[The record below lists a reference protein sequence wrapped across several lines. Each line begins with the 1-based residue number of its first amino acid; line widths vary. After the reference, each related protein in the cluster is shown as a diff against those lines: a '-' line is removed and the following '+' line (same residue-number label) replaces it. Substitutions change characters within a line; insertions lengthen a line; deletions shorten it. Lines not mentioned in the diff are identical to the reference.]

1 MRSNLLASAAF
12 VAIVMPA
19 SAYAQSTGSADAEE
33 IVVTGSTGPADTNGI
48 QLPET
53 PKAKAVVTQELIERR
68 TPGQTVFD
76 TINLIPSVS
85 FTNADAYGASGGNIR
100 IRGFDGARISATFDG
115 LPTNDS
121 GNYALYPSQV
131 LDAEL
136 IEQVNVNFGATDVD
150 SPTASAAGGTVNY
163 RSLMPRDELG
173 ATLAYS
179 HGSFDMNRV
188 FGVLHTGEVGPWG
201 TKAWVAASSQAYDQ
215 FRGPGKIKRWQL
227 NGKIYQPLG
236 GNDFVSVAGHYNRA
250 RNSFYNNPSL
260 ANLRTIVGSATLPT
274 TGSAASPV
282 IVDLS
287 DAQYDAVFDDPSTAF
302 RSVPS
307 CVLPSANVAAGNN
320 AAQDDRT
327 NSQCG
332 SLATTAINP
341 SNTGN
346 IRMNSRFSL
355 SDKLTLTIDGGYQ
368 YTKATGGGSTVLA
381 ERNAA
386 AFGIAPS
393 SQTSGLINYQYN
405 RVGAGI
411 AAGADLNG
419 DGDTLDFVR
428 LYTPSIT
435 RTQRLTAIVGLR
447 YDISDDHLVRIAYTW
462 DRARHR
468 QTGEASNLRTDGSPN
483 NPFGAVYGEDYEVT
497 DAAGNV
503 LMKRNRLSYAIL
515 HQISGEYRG
524 KFFDESLNVAI
535 GVRAP
540 FFRRNLNNY
549 CYTIPSN
556 SSEAYCTG
564 ETAAQ
569 VAANATTATYGL
581 PYSNRIKSY
590 KAVLPNIGLTY
601 YFAPKLNAFAS
612 YSKGFS
618 APRTEN
624 LYGFDDVKINPSID
638 VLPEKTDSYDLG
650 LRYTSSMIQAQLA
663 GWYIKYNNRI
673 ITTIIELEG
682 GAGNINAD
690 RNVGAVET
698 KGVDFSLGVQ
708 PVRGVSLYGF
718 VSYTD
723 SELKQDAG
731 GLLTKGKFVVETPEW
746 QFGGRAQFSF
756 DPVSVGIQAKHTGD
770 RFVTD
775 VNDLVSKGYTVV
787 DLDARLSL
795 AFAGLDKTYFQLNVS
810 NLLDEKYFGNLTT
823 AGSLTSGTPRFTFGA
838 PRTVIGSVHFEF

>member
-76 TINLIPSVS
+76 TINLVPSVS

-355 SDKLTLTIDGGYQ
+355 SDKL
-368 YTKATGGGSTVLA
+368 
-381 ERNAA
+381 R
-386 AFGIAPS
+386 
-393 SQTSGLINYQYN
+393 
-405 RVGAGI
+405 
-411 AAGADLNG
+411 
-419 DGDTLDFVR
+419 
-428 LYTPSIT
+428 
-435 RTQRLTAIVGLR
+435 
-447 YDISDDHLVRIAYTW
+447 
-462 DRARHR
+462 
-468 QTGEASNLRTDGSPN
+468 
-483 NPFGAVYGEDYEVT
+483 
-497 DAAGNV
+497 
-503 LMKRNRLSYAIL
+503 
-515 HQISGEYRG
+515 
-524 KFFDESLNVAI
+524 
-535 GVRAP
+535 
-540 FFRRNLNNY
+540 
-549 CYTIPSN
+549 
-556 SSEAYCTG
+556 
-564 ETAAQ
+564 
-569 VAANATTATYGL
+569 
-581 PYSNRIKSY
+581 
-590 KAVLPNIGLTY
+590 
-601 YFAPKLNAFAS
+601 
-612 YSKGFS
+612 
-618 APRTEN
+618 
-624 LYGFDDVKINPSID
+624 
-638 VLPEKTDSYDLG
+638 
-650 LRYTSSMIQAQLA
+650 
-663 GWYIKYNNRI
+663 
-673 ITTIIELEG
+673 
-682 GAGNINAD
+682 
-690 RNVGAVET
+690 
-698 KGVDFSLGVQ
+698 
-708 PVRGVSLYGF
+708 
-718 VSYTD
+718 
-723 SELKQDAG
+723 
-731 GLLTKGKFVVETPEW
+731 
-746 QFGGRAQFSF
+746 
-756 DPVSVGIQAKHTGD
+756 
-770 RFVTD
+770 
-775 VNDLVSKGYTVV
+775 
-787 DLDARLSL
+787 
-795 AFAGLDKTYFQLNVS
+795 
-810 NLLDEKYFGNLTT
+810 
-823 AGSLTSGTPRFTFGA
+823 
-838 PRTVIGSVHFEF
+838 